1 MEFKSCNTN
10 FTLTMEQS
18 KQSLETTISTTVLL
32 TMHTYSSRLI
42 CTACLHLI
50 RFICEHFELAH
61 ILITNSIHVLTTRGH
76 YDRII
81 TNSSRNFNSHTDL
94 QICNPQ
100 IAFCLK
106 TQIENISGDMF
117 IVPPNPPKYKKLSKN
132 KGARRR
138 KRPSKV

>member
-1 MEFKSCNTN
+1 MEFRSCNTN
-10 FTLTMEQS
+10 FTLIMEQS

-42 CTACLHLI
+42 QTACLYVI
-50 RFICEHFELAH
+50 CFICEHFDLAH
-61 ILITNSIHVLTTRGH
+61 IVITNSIHVLTTRRH
-76 YDRII
+76 NRILTI
-81 TNSSRNFNSHTDL
+81 SNTDL

-106 TQIENISGDMF
+106 TQIENISGDMLLC
-117 IVPPNPPKYKKLSKN
+117 PPNPPKYKKLSKN